1 MKVPNIMKLVTIG
14 FAAALFFAGAAR
26 AQEISNTEWPDG
38 QNVVT
43 PGHTASTDI
52 ASAAQDTKAANAAAT
67 ANAPAVRQEASIAQQ
82 TASDATAA
90 FFAISLALA
99 TLYVVA
105 GTKRANQNRY
115 ARADEAVRSVSLS

>member
-1 MKVPNIMKLVTIG
+1 V
-14 FAAALFFAGAAR
+14 R
-26 AQEISNTEWPDG
+26 
-38 QNVVT
+38 
-43 PGHTASTDI
+43 
-52 ASAAQDTKAANAAAT
+52 QDTKAANAAAT